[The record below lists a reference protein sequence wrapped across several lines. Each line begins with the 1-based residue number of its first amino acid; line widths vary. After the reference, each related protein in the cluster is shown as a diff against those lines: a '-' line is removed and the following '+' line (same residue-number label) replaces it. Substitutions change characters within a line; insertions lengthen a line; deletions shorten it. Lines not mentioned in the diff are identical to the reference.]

1 MLLSLGLGSLAFAQ
15 QTTTEPKADEPRV
28 PAERREQRIENR
40 DDRQDNRQ
48 DDRQDARGDRR
59 ENRDVRQDDRQADD
73 DQRQENRQA
82 RRDQLRERL
91 ANQLDQ
97 DGRRPIESIFVLVDR
112 IVDQAAGADVAS
124 ASLPQVQET
133 YALLRQFDRDNNGTI
148 THEELVAGQAM
159 ARQQRTA
166 GAIARLDT
174 DKDGKLSQQEA
185 TAGQFTGTFE
195 QLDKNKDGFLDRDEV
210 TASYTAMR
218 DRLGI
223 RRDGDT
229 TAPATTPRPTNTPEQ
244 PKD

>member
-1 MLLSLGLGSLAFAQ
+1 MLLSLAVGSLAFAQ
-15 QTTTEPKADEPRV
+15 QATTEPNADEPR
-28 PAERREQRIENR
+28 AATERREERTENR

-48 DDRQDARGDRR
+48 EGREDRR
-59 ENRDVRQDDRQADD
+59 EDRDARQDDRQVDNE
-73 DQRQENRQA
+73 RQENRQA
-82 RRDQLRERL
+82 RREQLRDRL

-97 DGRRPIESIFVLVDR
+97 DGRRPIDTVFVLIDR
-112 IVDQAAGADVAS
+112 IVDQTAGADVAN
-124 ASLPQVQET
+124 ANLPQVQET
-133 YALLRQFDRDNNGTI
+133 YALLRQFDRDNNGSI
-148 THEELVAGQAM
+148 TQEELVAGRAM
-159 ARQQRTA
+159 AQQTRSS

-174 DKDGKLSQQEA
+174 NKDGKLSQQEA

-223 RRDGDT
+223 RRDGDVAT
-229 TAPATTPRPTNTPEQ
+229 PPTPSATTRSTTTPEQ